1 MHKHIVHKVM
11 FKNYYYLIGVPQK
24 ATENDIKVAIESLEG
39 KRSAS
44 LLYEIKMILLT
55 KQLRELYD
63 LEYSSFCSCDEVNK
77 KNYEIQN
84 ELLKKE
90 LERLYAEQN
99 ISAEMANDSFVKEEK
114 KRRFIKKSLLYIVIA
129 WIILSLVTCAAN
141 AFYRTTHGLY

>member
-1 MHKHIVHKVM
+1 M

-24 ATENDIKVAIESLEG
+24 ASENDIKIAIEGLEG

-44 LLYEIKMILLT
+44 LLYEIKMVLLT

-63 LEYSSFCSCDEVNK
+63 IEYSSYCSCDEVNK
-77 KNYEIQN
+77 KNYKIQN
-84 ELLKKE
+84 EVLLKE

-99 ISAEMANDSFVKEEK
+99 INSEMANDSFVKEEE
-114 KRRFIKKSLLYIVIA
+114 KRRSIKRSLLYIVIV

-141 AFYRTTHGLY
+141 AFYRTSHGLY